1 MNKKVLYI
9 TAFTAF
15 FNIANGAE
23 PLHSQSANSTLSTSY
38 TSLLT
43 EHDNVSADAL
53 SATHETI
60 EKTLLQPSI
69 SQLAH
74 EPKTTTNV
82 PTPPN
87 VILDLYDNAPLFQQ
101 EDIEQFEIQLPYH
114 DMLNNT
120 VPSWNIKPQANKDA
134 CEM

>member
-23 PLHSQSANSTLSTSY
+23 SLHSQSANSTLSTSY

-53 SATHETI
+53 SITHGTTE
-60 EKTLLQPSI
+60 ETLLQPSI
-69 SQLAH
+69 SGLAH
-74 EPKTTTNV
+74 EPETTTNV
-82 PTPPN
+82 PTQPN
-87 VILDLYDNAPLFQQ
+87 VILDLYDSAPLFQQ
-101 EDIEQFEIQLPYH
+101 EDIEQFEIQLPYQ

-120 VPSWNIKPQANKDA
+120 DLSWNIKPQVNKDA
-134 CEM
+134 CAM